1 MKYTKLGNSKLN
13 VSRVCMGCMGF
24 GDRENGMHTWTLPE
38 AESIEII
45 TNGLDKGINFYDTAI
60 GYQNG
65 TSEQY
70 VGKAIRENANR
81 EDVVVATKFLPRT
94 EEEIKNNITGQQHIH
109 DMVEKS
115 LSNLG
120 LDYIDLYIYHMWDY
134 NTPIYDILEGLN
146 EVVEEGKVKYIGI
159 SNCFAWQL
167 AKANALADAEGFS
180 KFVSIQGHY
189 NLIFREEE
197 REMIPLCKADNIAT
211 TPYSALASG
220 RLSRLPGEDSKRLNE
235 DFYAKLKYQSTE
247 DKDAEIIRRVN
258 ELAESH
264 DVTMTEVS
272 LAWLLTKVTSPI
284 VGATKPH
291 HVEGAVNSVDL
302 TLTSD
307 DIRYLEEPYVAHELV
322 GVMADNKVSAS
333 DNEKVWA
340 KHTKNKI

>member
-1 MKYTKLGNSKLN
+1 MKYTKLGNSDLK
-13 VSRVCMGCMGF
+13 VSKVCMGCMGF
-24 GDRENGMHTWTLPE
+24 GDPTNGVHTWTLPE
-38 AESIEII
+38 KESLEVIK
-45 TNGLDKGINFYDTAI
+45 NGLDNWINFYDTAI

-70 VGKAIRENANR
+70 VGKAVREYASR
-81 EDVVVATKFLPRT
+81 EDVVVATKFLPRS
-94 EEEIKNNITGQQHIH
+94 EEDIKNNVSGQQHIH
-109 DMVEKS
+109 NMVNKS
-115 LSNLG
+115 LTNLG

-134 NTPIYDILEGLN
+134 NTPLYDLLEGLN
-146 EVVEEGKVKYIGI
+146 EVIEEGKVRYIGI

-197 REMIPLCKADNIAT
+197 REMIPMCAADNIAT

-220 RLSRLPGEDSKRLNE
+220 RLSRMPGVDSKRLNE
-235 DFYAKLKYQSTE
+235 DFYAKLKYDSSQSN
-247 DKDAEIIRRVN
+247 DLEIIKRVN
-258 ELAESH
+258 EIAQNLEVS
-264 DVTMTEVS
+264 MTEVS
-272 LAWLLTKVTSPI
+272 LAWLETKVTSPI
-284 VGATKPH
+284 VGPTKMH

-302 TLTSD
+302 SLSSD
-307 DIRYLEEPYVAHELV
+307 DIAYLEEPYVAHELV

-340 KHTKNKI
+340 KSTKNKI